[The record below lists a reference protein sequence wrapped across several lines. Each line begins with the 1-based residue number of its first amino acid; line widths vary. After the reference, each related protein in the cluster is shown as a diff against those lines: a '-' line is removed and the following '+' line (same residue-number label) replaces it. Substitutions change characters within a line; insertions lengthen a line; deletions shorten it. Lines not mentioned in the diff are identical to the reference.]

1 MQSSTK
7 SRVEEARSKQGC
19 FDCRGP
25 SRGPTWASVNNGV
38 FLCYTCA
45 RAHQEMGPFVSDV
58 RSVIKDSWSEA
69 DVAAMEAGGGAA
81 KGLVTRM
88 TLPGIVSDVSHT
100 HVRST
105 CVGVSQ
111 Q

>member
-1 MQSSTK
+1 MQSSNK
-7 SRVEEARSKQGC
+7 SRVEKARSNQGC
-19 FDCRGP
+19 FDCLP

-81 KGLVTRM
+81 KRVVDSNDFTTYSIGCVPVGR
-88 TLPGIVSDVSHT
+88 GA
-100 HVRST
+100 